1 MTSSDGRRQVLGK
14 GLSALIPKN
23 PSGSEQRE
31 YIRLS
36 LDRIDVAS
44 AQPRTHFDTHA
55 LQDLATSITESGLI
69 QPLVVREKNGRYE
82 LIAGERRFRACR
94 LAGLTDV
101 PVVIKDVSDVQ
112 AYTLA
117 LIENIQREDLNAL
130 EEALALEKL
139 LTDSGLTQS
148 ELAQKVGK
156 SRAAVANSV
165 RLLQLPAAVQAHVAA
180 GTLSAGHARALI
192 GLEEADATEL
202 ANRVIEENWS
212 VRETE
217 HLAREIK
224 NGIALISTFDEKE
237 DESADE
243 TPSAREPRPSP
254 YRDDAQIRF
263 MTDRLQHTIGAK
275 VRIKDRRGKGRIEI
289 YYDDYDSLQS
299 VLESL
304 GLPGGEE

>member
-1 MTSSDGRRQVLGK
+1 MTNSDSRRQVLGK

-23 PSGSEQRE
+23 PGGNEQRE

-36 LDRIDVAS
+36 LDRIDVADE
-44 AQPRTHFDTHA
+44 QPRTNFNTQA
-55 LQDLATSITESGLI
+55 LQDLSTSIVESGLI

-82 LIAGERRFRACR
+82 LIAGERRLRACR
-94 LAGLTDV
+94 LAGLKDV

-130 EEALALEKL
+130 EEALALDKL

-156 SRAAVANSV
+156 SRVAVANSV
-165 RLLQLPAAVQAHVAA
+165 RLLQLPEAIQQHVVA
-180 GTLSAGHARALI
+180 GLLSAGHARALI
-192 GLEEADATEL
+192 GLEEAEAVAL
-202 ANRVIEENWS
+202 AAQIIAEGWS

-224 NGIALISTFDEKE
+224 DGIALLSTFEEKE
-237 DESADE
+237 DEPAE
-243 TPSAREPRPSP
+243 QPAVPEPRKPV
-254 YRDDAQIRF
+254 YRDDAQIRH

-289 YYDDYDSLQS
+289 YYDDYDSLQT

-304 GLPGGEE
+304 GLLGEE

>member
-1 MTSSDGRRQVLGK
+1 MTNSDSRRQVLGK

-23 PSGSEQRE
+23 PGGNEQRE

-36 LDRIDVAS
+36 LDRIDVADE
-44 AQPRTHFDTHA
+44 QPRTNFNAQA
-55 LQDLATSITESGLI
+55 LQDLSTSIVESGLI

-82 LIAGERRFRACR
+82 LIAGERRLRACR
-94 LAGLTDV
+94 LAGLKDV

-130 EEALALEKL
+130 EEALALDKL

-156 SRAAVANSV
+156 SRVAVANSV
-165 RLLQLPAAVQAHVAA
+165 RLLQLPEAIQQHVVA
-180 GTLSAGHARALI
+180 GLLSAGHARALI
-192 GLEEADATEL
+192 GLEEAEAVAL
-202 ANRVIEENWS
+202 AAQIIAEGWS

-224 NGIALISTFDEKE
+224 DGIALLSTFEEKE
-237 DESADE
+237 DEPAE
-243 TPSAREPRPSP
+243 QPVVPEPRKPV
-254 YRDDAQIRF
+254 YRDDAQIRY

-289 YYDDYDSLQS
+289 YYDDYDSLQT

-304 GLPGGEE
+304 GLPNEE

>member
-1 MTSSDGRRQVLGK
+1 MTSSDSRRQVLGK

-23 PSGSEQRE
+23 PSGNEQRE

-36 LDRIDVAS
+36 LDRIDVAD
-44 AQPRTHFDTHA
+44 AQPRTNFNPQA
-55 LQDLATSITESGLI
+55 LQDLATSIVESGLI

-82 LIAGERRFRACR
+82 LIAGERRLRACR
-94 LAGLTDV
+94 LAGLKDV

-130 EEALALEKL
+130 EEALALDKL

-165 RLLQLPAAVQAHVAA
+165 RLLQLPVAIQEQVVS
-180 GTLSAGHARALI
+180 GLLSAGHARALI
-192 GLEEADATEL
+192 GLEETEAIEL
-202 ANRVIEENWS
+202 ANQVIAEGWS

-217 HLAREIK
+217 HLVREIK
-224 NGIALISTFDEKE
+224 DGIALLSTFDEKE
-237 DESADE
+237 DETVEPPAE
-243 TPSAREPRPSP
+243 KEPRKST
-254 YRDDAQIRF
+254 YRDDAQIRH

-289 YYDDYDSLQS
+289 YYDDYDSLQT

-304 GLPGGEE
+304 GLPTEE

>member
-1 MTSSDGRRQVLGK
+1 MTSSDSRRQVLGK

-36 LDRIDVAS
+36 LDRIDVAN
-44 AQPRTHFDTHA
+44 AQPRTNFDA
-55 LQDLATSITESGLI
+55 QAIQDLSTSIVESGLI

-82 LIAGERRFRACR
+82 LIAGERRLRACR
-94 LAGLTDV
+94 LAGLKDV
-101 PVVIKDVSDVQ
+101 PVVIKDVTDVQ

-130 EEALALEKL
+130 EEAIALDKL

-165 RLLQLPAAVQAHVAA
+165 RLLQLPAVVQQYVVS
-180 GTLSAGHARALI
+180 GQLSAGHARALI
-192 GLEEADATEL
+192 GLEETEATEL
-202 ANRVIEENWS
+202 ASQIIAEGWS

-217 HLAREIK
+217 HLVREIK
-224 NGIALISTFDEKE
+224 DGIALLSTFEEEE
-237 DESADE
+237 DESAE
-243 TPSAREPRPSP
+243 QPAVKEPRKST
-254 YRDDAQIRF
+254 YRDDAQIRH

-289 YYDDYDSLQS
+289 YYDDYDSLQT

-304 GLPGGEE
+304 GLPSDSE